1 MLKSLSRKPK
11 APKPDIGTFESKSD
25 GGRLVLTLSGRWD
38 VPTVMENEAALYKF
52 ADDPALEQAK
62 QCVIDLSAVTR
73 LDTVGAIAVSVLR
86 DRMAKSGSTE
96 IKGAKEDQVALL
108 DQIAKVDSQPIPQL
122 PKLTLSDRVAVV
134 GKRTVTTG
142 LEAREL
148 IGFFGELCVVFFR
161 LARHPTRVRMTSI
174 VSHMQQVGLEAMP
187 IVGLLAFLI
196 GVVLTFISGDQLQR
210 FGANIFI
217 VNLIGIGVLREL
229 GILITA
235 IIVAGRSGSAFT
247 AEIGT
252 MKINQEVDA
261 MRTIGLDPMEILV
274 IPRVIALILM
284 LVPLGFFADTVEIA
298 GGALMANISLD
309 VPFAQFVTQF
319 QSAVGL
325 KHFWVGMI
333 KAPFFAFVI
342 AMVGCFHGMAVAGSA
357 ESVGQQTTAS
367 VVQAIFL
374 VITIDAIFA
383 VIFSQIGW

>member
-108 DQIAKVDSQPIPQL
+108 DQIAKVDAQPIPQL

-333 KAPFFAFVI
+333 KRRSSPSSSRWSAAFTAWRWPAAPRV
-342 AMVGCFHGMAVAGSA
+342 
-357 ESVGQQTTAS
+357 SVSRRPRPWSRRSSWSSRSTRS
-367 VVQAIFL
+367 
-374 VITIDAIFA
+374 
-383 VIFSQIGW
+383 SR